1 MVLLSALAS
10 LLVAGSSA
18 APLLPSG
25 FVNLVYTAS
34 NAPWP
39 SVRRSPS
46 CSRHLLI
53 IQVARSGRS
62 HSIGTESISQAVLR
76 PSHSTR
82 TAESS
87 FGLVQPNHS
96 LSYSLCRAQWVNK
109 TGPPHR
115 PQQYNH
121 VNMHGSE
128 YSDSSREGA
137 TGGVAGTHFDSV
149 SVRIRRSLAQYSKVD
164 THSVTLASHRERRL
178 TPAMPCVMSASQLRP
193 NVRIQ
198 KQRSSRC
205 HVFRQPTRVAVLYS
219 AIRSAMVSYEGMW
232 TPEFAACAGQTRV

>member
-25 FVNLVYTAS
+25 FVDLVYTAP

-96 LSYSLCRAQWVNK
+96 LSYSLCRVQWVNK

-121 VNMHGSE
+121 VNMHWSE

-149 SVRIRRSLAQYSKVD
+149 CGSDGHWRSTAKSTPTPSRSHPIGRDALPRQCHVSCPHRNSGPTSVS
-164 THSVTLASHRERRL
+164 
-178 TPAMPCVMSASQLRP
+178 
-193 NVRIQ
+193 
-198 KQRSSRC
+198 RSSGARDATSFASRRAWPC
-205 HVFRQPTRVAVLYS
+205 SIL
-219 AIRSAMVSYEGMW
+219 RSAQRWCPTIEGMW